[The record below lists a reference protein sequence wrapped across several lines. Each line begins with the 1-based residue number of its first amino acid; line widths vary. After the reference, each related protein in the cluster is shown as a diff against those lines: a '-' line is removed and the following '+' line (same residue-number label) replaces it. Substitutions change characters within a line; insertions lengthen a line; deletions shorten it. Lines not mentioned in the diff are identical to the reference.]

1 MTVKEAVT
9 VLKVAQKLVLC
20 WDGSSYP
27 LERTNAL
34 MMDAYGNYVVDNIQT
49 IGDEQYEINIAMR
62 PVKEGG
68 V

>member
-1 MTVKEAVT
+1 MTVKQV
-9 VLKVAQKLVLC
+9 VSILKAAKKILLC

-34 MMDAYGNYVVDNIQT
+34 MMDAYGSYVADNIQT
-49 IGDEQYEINIAMR
+49 IGDEMYEINIAMK
-62 PVKEGG
+62 PIKEGG

>member
-9 VLKVAQKLVLC
+9 VLKAAQKLVLC